1 MCRYSKK
8 IHWLSGQ
15 TLDIYIPSKKIGIEY
30 QGIQHFKPVKYFG
43 GIKKYEYT
51 RQKDKEKFEK
61 CKANDVKLFY
71 FSAEKELPNEYLDTI
86 YSNNNELLKEIEKY
100 GT

>member
-1 MCRYSKK
+1 MVAYVG
-8 IHWLSGQ
+8 LSYRHKERDDEHHG
-15 TLDIYIPSKKIGIEY
+15 LGKYKNNPNKS
-30 QGIQHFKPVKYFG
+30 PVYK
-43 GIKKYEYT
+43 
-51 RQKDKEKFEK
+51 
-61 CKANDVKLFY
+61 

>member
-1 MCRYSKK
+1 M
-8 IHWLSGQ
+8 
-15 TLDIYIPSKKIGIEY
+15 
-30 QGIQHFKPVKYFG
+30 
-43 GIKKYEYT
+43 
-51 RQKDKEKFEK
+51 KDNINEEKFEK

-71 FSAEKELPNEYLDTI
+71 FSVEKELPNEYLDTI